1 METFFRD
8 TLSRVKIT
16 LQRYRA
22 DLILGLALFAAALAI
37 RLPYLLLIP
46 RLTDETGEVLWALRI
61 AQGEILPL
69 THVDTYNGPLFPYL
83 LAAAFRVFGL
93 SIPLPRA
100 FAMVIG
106 TLTVV
111 VAYGLARAMAG
122 RLAGLL
128 AGALMATSFTH
139 VLINSHVA
147 WSNCTTPFFTALAA
161 LVFYLAVVRGSG
173 RLLALSG
180 LLIGLALQTHPSAF
194 LLIPGLALWFLA
206 QEQGWTWLR
215 RPAPYVAVLLALLAY
230 SNMIWFNVRG
240 GFASV
245 AEARNPLNAYVE
257 LPGLTAYAENL
268 RNLIIQLLKM
278 LSGTFQEGY
287 APLDYLREPP
297 VLVYGLVLLLAL
309 MYTVRR
315 GRSLPLALMAPAAL
329 LMPYVNRSYESLHDT
344 RYIAFLLPLAYTAIG
359 ILLGDILQRGRGATL
374 WVAVLACLILI
385 GTPLLS
391 LGAYYRESMASG
403 LSNEKLLHI
412 TIVLRDTRDR
422 GGYVF
427 VDKELKPLKLGGG
440 GDPARAM
447 DHLLTLDGTP
457 HTLADLGKMN
467 WFLHNDPDGDFMLI
481 LAPKTH
487 AWLAERYRLVPL
499 ELIPTAEKPDY
510 GLYDFEGWR

>member
-1 METFFRD
+1 MEILKGKGTRD
-8 TLSRVKIT
+8 KGKGTRRFSPSPCLPLSVSVF
-16 LQRYRA
+16 
-22 DLILGLALFAAALAI
+22 LFAAALAI
-37 RLPYLLLIP
+37 RLPYLTLIP

-100 FAMVIG
+100 FVMVIG
-106 TLTVV
+106 ALTVV
-111 VAYGLARAMAG
+111 VTYGLARAMAG

-161 LVFYLAVVRGSG
+161 LVFYLAVMKGSE

-206 QEQGWTWLR
+206 QEQGRAWLR
-215 RPAPYVAVLLALLAY
+215 RPAPYVAVLLTLLAY
-230 SNMIWFNVRG
+230 SNMIWFNLRG

-257 LPGLTAYAENL
+257 FPSLAAYAENV

-278 LSGTFQEGY
+278 LSGT
-287 APLDYLREPP
+287 
-297 VLVYGLVLLLAL
+297 LA
-309 MYTVRR
+309 YTVRQ
-315 GRSLPLALMAPAAL
+315 GRSLPLALLSTTAL

-359 ILLGDILQRGRGATL
+359 ILLGDILCFGTPSATQHKQQGRGVTL
-374 WVAVLACLILI
+374 WIAVLACLILI

-412 TIVLRDTRDR
+412 TVVLRDTRDR

-427 VDKELKPLKLGGG
+427 IDKELKRLKLGGG

-447 DHLLTLDGTP
+447 DHLLAMDGTP

-467 WFLHNDPDGDFMLI
+467 WFLDHDPDGDFMLI

-499 ELIPTAEKPDY
+499 ALAPTAEEPDPSTGSGHRY
-510 GLYDFEGWR
+510 GLYDFEGRR